1 MEVFKLH
8 FSLPPLSKLTK
19 SKQILLSV
27 GKLKEEWE
35 PRDGREEDGEQETE
49 LWVTGKAGQYGWA
62 PGSSES
68 QKRSP
73 GQG

>member
-1 MEVFKLH
+1 M
-8 FSLPPLSKLTK
+8 S
-19 SKQILLSV
+19 
-27 GKLKEEWE
+27 KLKEEWE